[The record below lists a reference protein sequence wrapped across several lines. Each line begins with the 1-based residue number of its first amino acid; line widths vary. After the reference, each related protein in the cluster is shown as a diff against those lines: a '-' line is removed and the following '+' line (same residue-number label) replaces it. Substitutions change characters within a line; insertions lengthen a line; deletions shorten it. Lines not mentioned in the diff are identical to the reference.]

1 MTEQFGLARIAE
13 DADLSL
19 LQGIESA
26 ATELFSSLMDI
37 GAWSVPPTGDD
48 RVDSGG
54 NVLVVG
60 TPAVG
65 FAHVTEIDGK
75 FRLDQVAVHPDHA
88 RQGLGTELV
97 YAAAELVAAR
107 GGDSLSLVTFADVPW
122 NAPFFEA
129 LGFVPV
135 DPVPAEL
142 AELMARESAH
152 PRVALARPISPGVV
166 PRPAVSVIPVRD
178 GDKGLEVFVQHRVQ
192 TMDFAPGVVVFP
204 GGRIDPVDSDNPPE
218 IPAHELEELCEVW
231 KDSTY
236 VSQADD
242 PRFAVRVVLAT
253 GIREVAEETG
263 VRLAPDELL
272 PWDDWTT
279 PPGLPK
285 RFQVHFM
292 VTHLPKED
300 PRSPHNTTTEARA
313 SEWLEV
319 TEILR
324 RGAGGDLQVM
334 TPTRVI
340 LEELA
345 AFGDAQAV
353 LSAYPEVTPVHFDR
367 RGQRPRASRPRP
379 SRRTSSEPASH

>member
-13 DADLSL
+13 DADLPL
-19 LQGIESA
+19 LQEIESA
-26 ATELFSSLMDI
+26 AAQLFSPLMDTRD
-37 GAWSVPPTGDD
+37 WSVPPD
-48 RVDSGG
+48 RMGSGG
-54 NVLVVG
+54 MVLVVG
-60 TPAVG
+60 TPAAG
-65 FAHVTEIDGK
+65 FAHVTKIDGR
-75 FRLDQVAVHPDHA
+75 FRLDHVAVHPDHA

-107 GGDSLSLVTFADVPW
+107 GGDSLSLVTFADIPW

-135 DPVPAEL
+135 DSIPSEL
-142 AELMARESAH
+142 ADLMARESAH
-152 PRVALARPISPGVV
+152 RRVALARPITPGVV

-178 GDKGLEVFVQHRVQ
+178 GEAGLEVFVQHRVQ

-204 GGRIDPVDSDNPPE
+204 GGRIDPVDSENPPD
-218 IPAHELEELCEVW
+218 IPSGELAELCEVW

-236 VSQADD
+236 VRQADD

-253 GIREVAEETG
+253 AIREVAEETG
-263 VRLAPDELL
+263 VRLTPDELI

-292 VTHLPKED
+292 VTHLPNGD
-300 PRSPHNTTTEARA
+300 PRSPQNMTTEARA
-313 SEWLEV
+313 SEWLPVSEV
-319 TEILR
+319 LR
-324 RGAGGDLQVM
+324 RGSGGDLQVM

-367 RGQRPRASRPRP
+367 RGTRPRP
-379 SRRTSSEPASH
+379 SRRSDSEPAGR